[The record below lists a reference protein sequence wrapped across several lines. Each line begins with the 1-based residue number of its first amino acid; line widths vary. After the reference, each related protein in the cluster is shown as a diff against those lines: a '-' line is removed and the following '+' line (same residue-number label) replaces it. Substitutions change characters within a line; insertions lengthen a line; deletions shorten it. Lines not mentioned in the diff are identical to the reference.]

1 MRRCR
6 LLLVFLLFPGLAAA
20 QEAASTVIVPAVGT
34 MTGPGVLWRT
44 DVEIVNDTGS
54 RVDVA
59 MELVTAADQP
69 VIIFELG
76 PGEVQRFH
84 DVVSEAFG
92 LPFVLSPLRVIS
104 SSRRALT
111 VRATV
116 YGLHSGKLTE
126 PQPVTAYQGQTW
138 FPLRALD
145 DLSFSDEYRTNI
157 GLVNFGDK
165 DAEFLLALQR
175 IPGRNLA
182 VSYLTVGPRS
192 LSHMSIQSI
201 FPLISKGDD
210 FTVVIEA
217 VSRDT
222 YVFGSV
228 IDNAHAGRFVA
239 PRVAT
244 R

>member
-1 MRRCR
+1 MRRC
-6 LLLVFLLFPGLAAA
+6 LFLVFLLLPGAAMA
-20 QEAASTVIVPAVGT
+20 QEAASTVVVPAVGT
-34 MTGPGVLWRT
+34 MNGPGVLWRT

-54 RVDVA
+54 PIDVA
-59 MELVTAADQP
+59 MELTTEADQP

-76 PGEVQRFH
+76 PGETQRFT
-84 DVVSEAFG
+84 DVVSQAFG
-92 LPFVLSPLRVIS
+92 IPFTLSPLRVMTS
-104 SSRRALT
+104 ARRAPT

-116 YGLHSGKLTE
+116 YGIRAGELTA
-126 PQPVTAYQGQTW
+126 PQPITVYQGQTW

-157 GLVNFGDK
+157 GLVNFGDS

-175 IPGRNLA
+175 LPGRNLA
-182 VSYLTVGPRS
+182 VSYITVGPRS
-192 LSHMSIQSI
+192 LSHMSIQSV

-210 FTVVIEA
+210 FTVVIETI
-217 VSRDT
+217 SRET
-222 YVFGSV
+222 YVYASV
-228 IDNAHAGRFVA
+228 IDNSHAGRFVA